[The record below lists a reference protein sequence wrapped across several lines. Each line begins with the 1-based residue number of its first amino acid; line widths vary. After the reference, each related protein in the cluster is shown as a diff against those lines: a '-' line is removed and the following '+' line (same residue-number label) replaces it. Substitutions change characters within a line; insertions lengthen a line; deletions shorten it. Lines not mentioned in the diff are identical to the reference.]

1 MTNAIRLIRSES
13 RKLFLSRTYLGAV
26 AVSVGIALFSV
37 VVDAAVAGK
46 NGQPRLGTAS
56 STNHLLQVGAVTCIA
71 MLVVGIL
78 SSGGEYRHH
87 TIVSTLLVAPRR
99 SGVVAAKALSVFL
112 AGVLLS
118 AVTFVLSLGTVYGVL
133 IANNFH
139 HLPGDTVRIAVGS
152 VAASTLFGLIGMALG
167 FITRSTLAAIVAFV
181 GWVVFGE
188 LAILPALFPHLDKW
202 LPAGLAQSLTHA
214 PGSAATAPALAV
226 AVLAGYV
233 AALIVAAVAI
243 MARRDVA

>member
-1 MTNAIRLIRSES
+1 MTNAIRLTRSES
-13 RKLFLSRTYLGAV
+13 RKLFLSRTYLGGA
-26 AVSVGIALFSV
+26 AISVGIALFSV

-46 NGQPRLGTAS
+46 NGQPRLGT
-56 STNHLLQVGAVTCIA
+56 TKDVNHLLQVGAVTCIA

-87 TIVSTLLVAPRR
+87 TIVSTLLAAPRR
-99 SGVVAAKALSVFL
+99 SGVVAAKAVTVFL

-118 AVTFVLSLGTVYGVL
+118 TVTFALSLGAVYGILV
-133 IANNFH
+133 ANNLH
-139 HLPGDTVRIAVGS
+139 HLPSDTLRIALGS
-152 VAASTLFGLIGMALG
+152 VAASTLFGVIGMALG
-167 FITRSTLAAIVAFV
+167 FITRSTLAAVVGFV

-202 LPAGLAQSLTHA
+202 LPAGLAQSLTLA
-214 PGSAATAPALAV
+214 PGSATTAPALAV

-233 AALIVAAVAI
+233 AVLLVTAVAF
-243 MARRDVA
+243 MARRDVV